1 MYEFNITL
9 SGSFN
14 DVKETLL
21 AVLMQEQLG
30 IVSEIDVQATL
41 KKKIDLTIPAYQILG
56 ACNPKLAAQ
65 IIEDEPN
72 AGALLPCNIVMREEI
87 PGKVV
92 ISFMDP
98 EAVLGLSDSAVVNDV
113 AKTAREKLKRV
124 VDKLAQTEETVLSAK
139 LEVLRKIKR

>member
-9 SGSFN
+9 SGSFK

-21 AVLMQEQLG
+21 EVLMQEQLG

-41 KKKIDLTIPAYQILG
+41 KKKMDLSIPSYQILG
-56 ACNPKLAAQ
+56 ACNPKLASQ

-72 AGALLPCNIVMREEI
+72 AGALLPCNIVVREEV
-87 PGKVV
+87 PGKIV

-98 EAVLGLSDSAVVNDV
+98 VAVLGLSDSDVVNDI
-113 AKTAREKLKRV
+113 AKTAREKLQRV
-124 VDKLAQTEETVLSAK
+124 VTKLLETQS
-139 LEVLRKIKR
+139 

>member
-21 AVLMQEQLG
+21 DVLMQEQLG
-30 IVSEIDVQATL
+30 IVSEVDVQATL
-41 KKKIDLTIPAYQILG
+41 KKKMDLSIPPYQILG
-56 ACNPKLAAQ
+56 ACNPKLASQ

-72 AGALLPCNIVMREEI
+72 AGVLLPCNIIVREEI

-98 EAVLGLSDSAVVNDV
+98 VAVLGLSDSEVVNDV
-113 AKTAREKLKRV
+113 ARVAREKLQKV
-124 VDKLAQTEETVLSAK
+124 VAKLAETQA
-139 LEVLRKIKR
+139 

>member
-21 AVLMQEQLG
+21 DVLMQEQLG
-30 IVSEIDVQATL
+30 IVSEVDVQATL
-41 KKKIDLTIPAYQILG
+41 KKKMDLSIPSYQILG
-56 ACNPKLAAQ
+56 ACNPKLASQ

-72 AGALLPCNIVMREEI
+72 AGVLLPCNIIVREEI

-98 EAVLGLSDSAVVNDV
+98 VAVLGLSDSEVVNDV
-113 AKTAREKLKRV
+113 ARVAREKLQKV
-124 VDKLAQTEETVLSAK
+124 VAKLAETQV
-139 LEVLRKIKR
+139 

>member
-9 SGSFN
+9 SGSF
-14 DVKETLL
+14 DQVKETLL

-41 KKKIDLTIPAYQILG
+41 KKKMDLSIPSYQILG
-56 ACNPKLAAQ
+56 ACNPKLASQ

-72 AGALLPCNIVMREEI
+72 AGALLPCNIVVREEV
-87 PGKVV
+87 PGKIV

-98 EAVLGLSDSAVVNDV
+98 LAVLGLSDSDVVNEV
-113 AKTAREKLKRV
+113 ARIAREKLQRV
-124 VDKLAQTEETVLSAK
+124 VDKLAEI
-139 LEVLRKIKR
+139 KIAA

>member
-9 SGSFN
+9 SGSF
-14 DVKETLL
+14 DKVKETLL

-41 KKKIDLTIPAYQILG
+41 KKKMDLSIPSYQILG
-56 ACNPKLAAQ
+56 ACNPKLASQ

-72 AGALLPCNIVMREEI
+72 AGALLPCNIVVREEV
-87 PGKVV
+87 PGKIV

-98 EAVLGLSDSAVVNDV
+98 DAVLGLSDSKVVNEIAV
-113 AKTAREKLKRV
+113 IAREKLHRV
-124 VDKLAQTEETVLSAK
+124 VDKLAE
-139 LEVLRKIKR
+139 IKAAA

>member
-9 SGSFN
+9 SGSF
-14 DVKETLL
+14 DKVKETLL

-41 KKKIDLTIPAYQILG
+41 KKKMDLSIPSYHILG
-56 ACNPKLAAQ
+56 ACNPKLTSQ

-72 AGALLPCNIVMREEI
+72 AGALLPCNIVVREEV

-98 EAVLGLSDSAVVNDV
+98 DAVLGLSDSKLVNDIAV
-113 AKTAREKLKRV
+113 IAREKLQRV
-124 VDKLAQTEETVLSAK
+124 ADKLA
-139 LEVLRKIKR
+139 EVQIAA